1 MRKHKSGFAETE
13 DASKL
18 IENLKVRALAL
29 KGIED
34 YVPAPPSIET
44 IITGGGHM
52 SPLEQPVELINYIQH
67 MLN

>member
-34 YVPAPPSIET
+34 YMSAPSSIET
-44 IITGGGHM
+44 IVIGGGHI

>member
-1 MRKHKSGFAETE
+1 MRKHKSGFAEAE

-34 YVPAPPSIET
+34 YMSAPSSIET
-44 IITGGGHM
+44 IIIGGGHI
-52 SPLEQPVELINYIQH
+52 SPLEKPDEILSLVKKISN
-67 MLN
+67 

>member
-1 MRKHKSGFAETE
+1 MRKHKSGFAEAE

-34 YVPAPPSIET
+34 YMSAPSSIET
-44 IITGGGHM
+44 IIIGGGHI
-52 SPLEQPVELINYIQH
+52 SPLEKPEEV
-67 MLN
+67 LNLVNKLF

>member
-1 MRKHKSGFAETE
+1 MGRHNSGFAEAE
-13 DASKL
+13 DASDL
-18 IENLKVRALAL
+18 IKNLKVRALAL

-34 YVPAPPSIET
+34 YVPAPSSIET
-44 IITGGGHM
+44 IVIGGGHI

>member
-34 YVPAPPSIET
+34 YMSAPSSIET
-44 IITGGGHM
+44 IIIGGSHI
-52 SPLEQPVELINYIQH
+52 SPLEKPEEV
-67 MLN
+67 LNLVNKLF

>member
-1 MRKHKSGFAETE
+1 MRKHNSGFADAE

-34 YVPAPPSIET
+34 YVPAPSSIET
-44 IITGGGHM
+44 IVIGGGHI
-52 SPLEQPVELINYIQH
+52 SPLEQPHEILSLVRKLSN
-67 MLN
+67 